1 MDRKAPRPRLKKE
14 PRTTGARRPRGPQ
27 PRQEDLRTE
36 DAFKLLM
43 ECMTDFAICLFD
55 LEGKVAS
62 WNKGAER
69 ILGWK
74 EQDVLGKPNSIF
86 FPPEEGDRPQ
96 RELEIASREGSADDE
111 NWLIRRNGERFWA
124 DGVTTALVDET
135 GRLRA
140 FAKVFRD
147 LTDRKRKEDDL
158 RRVVGR
164 LDSLLQST
172 QEGIFGVDLKGRCT
186 FINRAGA
193 EMLGYQ
199 PGELLGLDLHE
210 RIHGRRSDGTV
221 HALEECP
228 IYATLR
234 SGIRSRVDGEV
245 LWTSEG
251 RKVPV
256 EYSTSPIL
264 EDGRVTGAV
273 ITFVDVSERLRKEEE
288 IRRLTGDLERRVHER
303 TEALERALQEMGTFS
318 YTVAH
323 DLRAPLRA
331 MAGFA
336 QALAEDYGPRLD
348 QTGRGY
354 ADRIYE
360 AARRMD
366 ALIVD
371 LLSYSRLSRTDLDLR
386 DLDLSQVVRDV
397 LGEMTS
403 EIRAR
408 SADILVEEPLGTVM
422 AHELTLKLAINNLVS
437 NAIKFVPHGVHP
449 IVRIRS
455 EKNAPWVRLWVEDNG
470 IGIPEEQSERIFGV
484 FERLVRAEEYPG
496 TGIGLAIVRKGAER
510 MGGRVGVTSSPGQ
523 GSRFWIELRQ
533 PMS

>member
-1 MDRKAPRPRLKKE
+1 MKKGRS
-14 PRTTGARRPRGPQ
+14 PAATGARRATREEPR
-27 PRQEDLRTE
+27 REDLRTE
-36 DAFKLLM
+36 ESFKLLM
-43 ECMTDFAICLFD
+43 ECMKDFAICLFD
-55 LEGKVAS
+55 VEGKVAS

-74 EQDVLGKPNSIF
+74 EEEILGQPNSIF
-86 FPPEEGDRPQ
+86 FPPEEGDRPV
-96 RELEIASREGSADDE
+96 RELEIARREGSADDE

-124 DGVTTALVDET
+124 DGVTTALFDEQ
-135 GRLRA
+135 GKLRA

-147 LTDRKRKEDDL
+147 LTDRKRKEEEV
-158 RRVVGR
+158 RRVLGR
-164 LDSLLQST
+164 LDSLLHST

-186 FINRAGA
+186 FINRSGA

-199 PGELLGLDLHE
+199 PGELLGLDLHD
-210 RIHGRRSDGTV
+210 RIHGRRSDGTA
-221 HALEECP
+221 HGLEECP

-234 SGIRSRVDGEV
+234 SGVRSRVDGEV

-264 EDGRVTGAV
+264 EDGQVTGAV

-303 TEALERALQEMGTFS
+303 TEALERAVQEMGTFS

-336 QALAEDYGPRLD
+336 QSLAEDYGPRLD
-348 QTGRGY
+348 QTALGY

-371 LLSYSRLSRTDLDLR
+371 LLSYSRLSRTDLQLR
-386 DLDLSQVVRDV
+386 EIDLSQAVREV
-397 LGEMTS
+397 LGEMAT

-408 SADILVEEPLGTVM
+408 SAEIVVEEPLGLVM
-422 AHELTLKLAINNLVS
+422 GHELTLKLAITNLIS
-437 NAIKFVPHGVHP
+437 NAIKFVPQGVSP
-449 IVRIRS
+449 RVRIAC
-455 EKNAPWVRLWVEDNG
+455 EWKAGWVRLWVHDNG
-470 IGIPEEQSERIFGV
+470 IGIPADQSERIFGV
-484 FERLVRAEEYPG
+484 FERLVRADEYPG
-496 TGIGLAIVRKGAER
+496 TGIGLAIVRKAAER
-510 MGGRVGVTSSPGQ
+510 MSGRAGVESSPGQ
-523 GSRFWIELRQ
+523 GSRFWIELRPPVPAQ
-533 PMS
+533 K